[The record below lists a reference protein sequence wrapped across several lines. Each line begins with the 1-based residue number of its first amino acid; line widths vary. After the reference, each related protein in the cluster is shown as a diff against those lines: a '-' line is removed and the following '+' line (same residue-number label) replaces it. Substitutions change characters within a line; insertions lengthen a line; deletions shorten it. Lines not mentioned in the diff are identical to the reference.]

1 VSRVRAELRGLRRR
15 MAERGVESD
24 VWDAVQLARHESR
37 PYTLDYTERLL
48 EDFTELHG
56 DRACGE
62 DPAIVAG
69 LGRFR
74 GRTVAVVGHQKGRDI
89 KERAFRNFG
98 MARPEGYTKA
108 IRVFALADRL
118 GFPVITFVD
127 TPGAHPGASAERRG
141 QAGAIA
147 RTMLQMMRLRVP
159 SVSVVIG
166 EGGSGGALAIA
177 VTDRVLMLEH
187 AIYSVISPEAC
198 AAILWRDA
206 GQARKAAA
214 AFKPTA
220 RYCRELG
227 VVDGIVPE
235 PSGGAHRD
243 ADRAARLL
251 GDAIATELAVAEA
264 TPLMERRA
272 LRRAKFRQ
280 MGVWLEPTPDD
291 PSPSIEP
298 LDEVLAAANPEPSPA
313 PQPSTHI
320 AAPSTP

>member
-1 VSRVRAELRGLRRR
+1 

-24 VWDAVQLARHESR
+24 VCDAVQLARHESR

-166 EGGSGGALAIA
+166 EGGSGGALALGVA
-177 VTDRVLMLEH
+177 NRVLMLQYS
-187 AIYSVISPEAC
+187 IYSVISPESC
-198 AAILWRDA
+198 SAILYRDPT
-206 GQARKAAA
+206 KAQKSADA
-214 AFKPTA
+214 LRLTA
-220 RYCRELG
+220 RDLAGFGITDEL
-227 VVDGIVPE
+227 IQEAP
-235 PSGGAHRD
+235 GGAHRD
-243 ADRAARLL
+243 HALTARNV
-251 GDAIATELAVAEA
+251 GD
-264 TPLMERRA
+264 A
-272 LRRAKFRQ
+272 LRRHLADLRKLTPEQLVADRYRKFRA
-280 MGVWLEPTPDD
+280 MGVFTSE
-291 PSPSIEP
+291 E
-298 LDEVLAAANPEPSPA
+298 
-313 PQPSTHI
+313 
-320 AAPSTP
+320 